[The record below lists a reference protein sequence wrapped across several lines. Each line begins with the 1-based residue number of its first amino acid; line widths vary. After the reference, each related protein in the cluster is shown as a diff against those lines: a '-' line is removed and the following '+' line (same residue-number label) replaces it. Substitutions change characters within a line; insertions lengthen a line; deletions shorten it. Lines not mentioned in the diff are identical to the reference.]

1 MKYAALLRGINVGG
15 NSMVKMSELKECF
28 EKNGF
33 ENVATYINSGNVI
46 FDSEKTDPKSLTKE
60 IEEIL
65 SKRFG
70 FDLRIVLRNH
80 SQIQKVIES
89 VPGDWNTRTDLR
101 YYIAFIKE
109 PVTVDVA
116 FAEVEPRE
124 GVDFIEKGP
133 GVIYMA
139 TLWIDAAK
147 SGITKLIG
155 KKIYKEMT
163 IRNYNTTKK
172 ILSLME

>member
-15 NSMVKMSELKECF
+15 NSMVKMAELKECF
-28 EKNGF
+28 EENRF
-33 ENVATYINSGNVI
+33 ENVSTYINSGNVI
-46 FDSEKTDPKSLTKE
+46 FDSGKSDHESLTKE
-60 IEEIL
+60 IEEML

-80 SQIQKVIES
+80 VQMKKVVEG
-89 VPGDWNTRTDLR
+89 VPHDWNTRTDLR

-109 PVTVDVA
+109 PVAVEEA
-116 FAEVEPRE
+116 FAEVEPRKD
-124 GVDFIEKGP
+124 VDFIEKGP

-139 TLWIDAAK
+139 TLWADAAK

-163 IRNYNTTKK
+163 MRNYNTTKK
-172 ILSLME
+172 IFSLME

>member
-15 NSMVKMSELKECF
+15 NSMVKMAELKECF

-33 ENVATYINSGNVI
+33 ESVATYINSGNVI
-46 FDSEKTDPKSLTKE
+46 FESGKSDHESITKE
-60 IEEIL
+60 IEEML

-70 FDLRIVLRNH
+70 FDLRIVLRNYV
-80 SQIQKVIES
+80 QMKKVVEDA
-89 VPGDWNTRTDLR
+89 PHDWNTRTDLR

-109 PVTVDVA
+109 PVTVDGA
-116 FAEVEPRE
+116 FAEIEPRE
-124 GVDFIEKGP
+124 DVDFIEKGP

-139 TLWIDAAK
+139 TLWADVAK

-163 IRNYNTTKK
+163 IRNYNTVKK